1 MAEGTIKISGYSI
14 QKQIHVGLRT
24 LVYKGIYESGQK
36 PVVIKLL
43 PNEYPSF
50 SEMVQF
56 CN

>member
-24 LVYKGIYESGQK
+24 LVYKSIHESGQK
-36 PVVIKLL
+36 PVFIKLL

-50 SEMVQF
+50 SEMAQF
-56 CN
+56 RN